1 MERIFKTLTTHQQ
14 ISLTSYISEYLLSYP
29 DVEILIGCDSQ
40 NQYSATYYAIVV
52 GLYNPGKGAH
62 VLYSKWSAD
71 FEKENTVRLL
81 NEVWYSVEVAE
92 YIKNK
97 LNIRATWIDIDLN
110 PDPKYRSNQV
120 LTSAVGIVTGMGYKV
135 RHKGNDPVMVYAA
148 DHIVK

>member
-1 MERIFKTLTTHQQ
+1 MERIFKTLINHNQ
-14 ISLTSYISEYLLSYP
+14 IDLIDYIGEYLLSHQGV
-29 DVEILIGCDSQ
+29 DILIGCDSQ
-40 NQYSATYYAIVV
+40 NQYSSTFYAIVV
-52 GLYNPGKGAH
+52 GLYKPGKGAH
-62 VLYSKWSAD
+62 VLYSKWSTD

-97 LNIRATWIDIDLN
+97 LNIKATWIDIDLN
-110 PDPKYRSNQV
+110 PNPKYKSNQV

-135 RHKGNDPVMVYAA
+135 RHKGNNPVMVYAA